1 MHLGVGLGGW
11 KSRSYIAERESPMRI
26 RTHWS
31 MYRHTERMDKLTYIF
46 LSAMKLHIHLAYHWL
61 KPKEE
66 VGGPE
71 RATGLAASLCQRG
84 E

>member
-31 MYRHTERMDKLTYIF
+31 MYRHTERMDNLGPIRTNLPIF
-46 LSAMKLHIHLAYHWL
+46 FSQ
-61 KPKEE
+61 P
-66 VGGPE
+66 
-71 RATGLAASLCQRG
+71 
-84 E
+84 